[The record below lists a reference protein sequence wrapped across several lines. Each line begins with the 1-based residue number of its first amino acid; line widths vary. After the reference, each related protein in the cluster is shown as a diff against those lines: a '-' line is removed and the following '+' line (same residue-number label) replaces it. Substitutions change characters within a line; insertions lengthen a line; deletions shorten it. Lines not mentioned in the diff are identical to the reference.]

1 MLIFL
6 DFQRN
11 HYHQQPP
18 LNKYSFELQILNAHS
33 IRSLWEKM
41 DIMVK
46 YECWMM
52 MNKIYFFFYIFF
64 LKIDMQCV
72 VIRRK
77 KIQNDHEIYR
87 KDFYFP
93 FFIQKKT
100 LQTLFIA
107 NNIWKQ
113 FKLTI
118 SILDFSPSCFFSI
131 MISATDIKW
140 IFSFF
145 FLFGMHFFSNRTNID
160 NSRHESNLC

>member
-1 MLIFL
+1 MHIPLDHYGKKWTLWSNMNVEWWWIKYTFFSMFSFWKLIC
-6 DFQRN
+6 
-11 HYHQQPP
+11 
-18 LNKYSFELQILNAHS
+18 NAWLS
-33 IRSLWEKM
+33 E
-41 DIMVK
+41 
-46 YECWMM
+46 
-52 MNKIYFFFYIFF
+52 N
-64 LKIDMQCV
+64 
-72 VIRRK
+72 
-77 KIQNDHEIYR
+77 HEIYR

-131 MISATDIKW
+131 IISATDIKW

-145 FLFGMHFFSNRTNID
+145 FLFGMHFFQTEQILTTLGTNPIYV
-160 NSRHESNLC
+160 RHTISKIF